1 MNYTYIISPDKKTIS
16 VIAIDDLEPTE
27 VAELELRIRLMAM
40 DLKYK
45 IIFDY
50 RLSKNKIS
58 ITDAYYWVSTHFD
71 IVDTKLKMIKSAYL
85 VNKVD
90 WEFYLF
96 FETTSSNHGM
106 QIKVFQD
113 EDTLLSWLEI

>member
-1 MNYTYIISPDKKTIS
+1 
-16 VIAIDDLEPTE
+16 
-27 VAELELRIRLMAM
+27 MAM